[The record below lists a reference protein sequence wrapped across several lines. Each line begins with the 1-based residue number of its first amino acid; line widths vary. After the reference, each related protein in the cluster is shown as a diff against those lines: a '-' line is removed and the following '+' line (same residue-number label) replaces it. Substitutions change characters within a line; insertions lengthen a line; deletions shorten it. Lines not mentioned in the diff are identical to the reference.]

1 MIPKERPLKTK
12 LSESALPKAFILAA
26 EARKKVAKRS
36 NASTSF
42 VSREVAASMRAA
54 LAEEAE
60 ARKAVAAEARE
71 MFGKQPSGEEVAAS
85 LSKLLESCDSDNNSI
100 IERDPAEDVKKKKK
114 KKKKIERKSDFRDWV
129 ENSKDEFGDKRKE
142 PKKLHEI
149 LVHMWLDFVEA
160 KVMRSVLCR
169 VACGDLDDDETTAS
183 TATHQSDEK
192 YSDHPGHPL
201 DRRHAYV
208 KRRK

>member
-71 MFGKQPSGEEVAAS
+71 KFGKQPSGEEVAAS
-85 LSKLLESCDSDNNSI
+85 LSKFLESCDSDNNSI
-100 IERDPAEDVKKKKK
+100 IERDPAEDVKKK